1 MTFPASGSISLSVQK
16 WAVPCLAH
24 TCSEGQIARTGWVPD
39 MSLRHSL
46 TSQRLVPLCV
56 KLVLRR
62 GGWGSLS
69 QLAPE
74 EQDTMPRSVLGP
86 V

>member
-1 MTFPASGSISLSVQK
+1 
-16 WAVPCLAH
+16 
-24 TCSEGQIARTGWVPD
+24 

-46 TSQRLVPLCV
+46 MSQRLVPLCV